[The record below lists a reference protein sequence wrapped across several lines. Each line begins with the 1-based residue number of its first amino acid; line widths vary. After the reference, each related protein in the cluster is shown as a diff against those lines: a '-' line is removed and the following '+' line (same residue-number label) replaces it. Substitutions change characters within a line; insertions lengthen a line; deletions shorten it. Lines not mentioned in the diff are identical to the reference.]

1 MWGKNTTFSKL
12 KIEFI
17 TKGIGKIQSISNFV
31 SHKYDLKDSK
41 KVSLE
46 TNLLS
51 KYIFEVKYS

>member
-17 TKGIGKIQSISNFV
+17 TKGIGKIQSISNIV